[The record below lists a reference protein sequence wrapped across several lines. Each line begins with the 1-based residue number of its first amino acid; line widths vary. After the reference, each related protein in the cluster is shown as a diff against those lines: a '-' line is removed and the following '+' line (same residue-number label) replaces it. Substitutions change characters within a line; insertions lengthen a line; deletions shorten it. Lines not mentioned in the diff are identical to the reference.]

1 MWKGSLRSCSRLVLS
16 GPDCQNESSSDLE
29 VRTAQEDSPYLFN
42 TRCLCCVIFQF
53 LKFEEDDE
61 EKYYED
67 GGQVDGIS
75 YLKL

>member
-1 MWKGSLRSCSRLVLS
+1 M
-16 GPDCQNESSSDLE
+16 
-29 VRTAQEDSPYLFN
+29 RTEQEASPYLFN
-42 TRCLCCVIFQF
+42 TRVLCGVIFQF
-53 LKFEEDDE
+53 LNFEEDDE